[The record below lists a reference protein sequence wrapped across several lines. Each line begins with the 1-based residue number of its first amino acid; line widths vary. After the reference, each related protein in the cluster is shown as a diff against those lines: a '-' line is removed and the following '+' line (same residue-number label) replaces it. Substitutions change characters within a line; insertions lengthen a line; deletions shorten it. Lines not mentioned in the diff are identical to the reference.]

1 MTEVGTK
8 DKELAELVV
17 SQNAVFEAFANQD
30 ANLRE
35 TFQLLPDT
43 LKTTNSA
50 LAKSAELTVAARPDA
65 GGAAPGRPRARQRA
79 ARDPGLR
86 ARDHSADPRP
96 GAAVH
101 A

>member
-35 TFQLLPDT
+35 TFQLLPGRAQDD
-43 LKTTNSA
+43 
-50 LAKSAELTVAARPDA
+50 EH
-65 GGAAPGRPRARQRA
+65 GAAPARP
-79 ARDPGLR
+79 
-86 ARDHSADPRP
+86 S
-96 GAAVH
+96 
-101 A
+101 